1 LLPVN
6 HRHTWK
12 FAQGSPYYFFGT
24 TWAGCAIGGGR
35 YVNNLCWKYESSPQF
50 RAFIQMKLDDGSIT
64 KSNLIALM
72 TRPRTEEI
80 PPEQKEA
87 GELLDTFSGP

>member
-1 LLPVN
+1 
-6 HRHTWK
+6 
-12 FAQGSPYYFFGT
+12 
-24 TWAGCAIGGGR
+24 
-35 YVNNLCWKYESSPQF
+35 
-50 RAFIQMKLDDGSIT
+50 MKLDDGSIT